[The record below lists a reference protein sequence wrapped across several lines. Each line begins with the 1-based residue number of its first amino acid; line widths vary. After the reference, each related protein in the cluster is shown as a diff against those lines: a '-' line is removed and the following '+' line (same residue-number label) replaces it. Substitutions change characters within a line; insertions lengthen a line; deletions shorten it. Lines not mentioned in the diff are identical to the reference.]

1 MALSLAREKDT
12 KYLDSELLES
22 FTARA
27 RVPYRPVL
35 DVALETAEQTVKIWS
50 EINADLPLDAGMR
63 QKIDEQ
69 LNYVPL
75 SRQFIKSGGRKPGAS
90 ARQKARRAAD
100 RRRKTTPIL

>member
-1 MALSLAREKDT
+1 MALSIAREKDT

-27 RVPYRPVL
+27 RVPSRPVL
-35 DVALETAEQTVKIWS
+35 DMALETAERTVKLWS
-50 EINADLPLDAGMR
+50 ESNADLPLDAGMR

-75 SRQFIKSGGRKPGAS
+75 TRQFLKSGGRKPSIS
-90 ARQKARRAAD
+90 ARQKNATSSKPAA
-100 RRRKTTPIL
+100 